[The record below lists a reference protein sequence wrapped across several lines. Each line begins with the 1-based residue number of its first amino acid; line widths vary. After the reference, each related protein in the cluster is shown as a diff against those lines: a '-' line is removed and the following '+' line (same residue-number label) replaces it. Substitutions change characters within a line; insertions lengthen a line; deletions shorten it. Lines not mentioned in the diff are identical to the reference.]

1 MDLIDIVFFFC
12 YCKKF
17 FFLRDSK
24 IYKMINYIYLLSYIG
39 LGGVGGVGGV

>member
-1 MDLIDIVFFFC
+1 MDSIDTVFFFC

-17 FFLRDSK
+17 FFSRDSK
-24 IYKMINYIYLLSYIG
+24 IYKMTNHTHSLSYTG